1 MADPIRHVSLC
12 LPLRVVHTVA
22 GFQIK
27 DRLDRTIH
35 FYAEDDGFRRS
46 ALPHYWLTPDA
57 KALAVWIAR
66 KLTDAIESGELV
78 AVDRVELQEGRK
90 LDGAA

>member
-1 MADPIRHVSLC
+1 MAETIRHVSLR
-12 LPLRVVHTVA
+12 LPLRVVHTCA
-22 GFQIK
+22 SFQIK

-35 FYAEDDGFRRS
+35 LYVEDDGFRRS

-57 KALAVWIAR
+57 QALAVWIAR

-78 AVDRVELQEGRK
+78 AVDRVELQGGPEPVRQ
-90 LDGAA
+90 D

>member
-1 MADPIRHVSLC
+1 MAEPIRYVSLR

-22 GFQIK
+22 GFQIV

-35 FYAEDDGFRRS
+35 LYTEDDEFRRS
-46 ALPHYWLTPDA
+46 ALPHYWYTADA
-57 KALAVWIAR
+57 RALAVWLAR

-78 AVDRVELQEGRK
+78 AVDRVELQ
-90 LDGAA
+90 DGWG